1 MKSKIARYI
10 LKNHKEKRN
19 TNETE
24 ILIKSASKGSNFAI
38 RESKALGLSI
48 KFISGKKIIEKLPNG
63 EIKIIREIQ
72 DKPAIQKGLKKGM
85 VLCRK

>member
-1 MKSKIARYI
+1 MKSKIVRYI

>member
-1 MKSKIARYI
+1 MKSKIARFI
-10 LKNHKEKRN
+10 LKNHKGNRD
-19 TNETE
+19 THETE
-24 ILIKSASKGSNFAI
+24 ILIKSASRSSNFAI

-48 KFISGKKIIEKLPNG
+48 KFISDNKIIERFPNG
-63 EIKIIREIQ
+63 ETKILREIQ

>member
-1 MKSKIARYI
+1 MKSKIARFI
-10 LKNHKEKRN
+10 LKNHKENRDN
-19 TNETE
+19 QETE
-24 ILIKSASKGSNFAI
+24 ILIQSASRGSNFAI

-48 KFISGKKIIEKLPNG
+48 KFISGKKIIEKFPNG

-72 DKPAIQKGLKKGM
+72 DNPAIRKGLKKGM